1 MTQCERVLKYMEDFG
16 SINLMQDM
24 KDLGVMRLG
33 ARIFDMKKAGHK
45 ITRRTVTGRNRYG
58 APVIV
63 EKIETDLREKSWG
76 TSRYMRMY
84 DKAITEGIRSLLKE
98 HIEDL
103 SNRAVKAAAKS
114 IHNKGIKKL
123 LTELNA
129 EMQKEAQE

>member
-1 MTQCERVLKYMEDFG
+1 
-16 SINLMQDM
+16 M
-24 KDLGVMRLG
+24 KIEIEIPDEELREAVKCALVRD
-33 ARIFDMKKAGHK
+33 A
-45 ITRRTVTGRNRYG
+45 
-58 APVIV
+58 V
-63 EKIETDLREKSWG
+63 EQIETDLWERSWG

-129 EMQKEAQE
+129 EMPEEAQE

>member
-1 MTQCERVLKYMEDFG
+1 
-16 SINLMQDM
+16 M
-24 KDLGVMRLG
+24 KIEIEIPDEELREAVKCALVRD
-33 ARIFDMKKAGHK
+33 AVKQ
-45 ITRRTVTGRNRYG
+45 
-58 APVIV
+58 
-63 EKIETDLREKSWG
+63 IETDLWEKSWG

-103 SNRAVKAAAKS
+103 SNRAVKAAATS

-129 EMQKEAQE
+129 EMLKEAQE

>member
-1 MTQCERVLKYMEDFG
+1 
-16 SINLMQDM
+16 
-24 KDLGVMRLG
+24 
-33 ARIFDMKKAGHK
+33 
-45 ITRRTVTGRNRYG
+45 
-58 APVIV
+58 
-63 EKIETDLREKSWG
+63 
-76 TSRYMRMY
+76 MRMY

-103 SNRAVKAAAKS
+103 SNRAVKAAATS

>member
-1 MTQCERVLKYMEDFG
+1 M
-16 SINLMQDM
+16 
-24 KDLGVMRLG
+24 
-33 ARIFDMKKAGHK
+33 
-45 ITRRTVTGRNRYG
+45 
-58 APVIV
+58 
-63 EKIETDLREKSWG
+63 KIEIEIPDEELREAIKCALVRDAVEQIEADLWEKSWG

-103 SNRAVKAAAKS
+103 SNRAVKAAATS

-129 EMQKEAQE
+129 EMPKEAQE

>member
-1 MTQCERVLKYMEDFG
+1 M
-16 SINLMQDM
+16 N
-24 KDLGVMRLG
+24 
-33 ARIFDMKKAGHK
+33 
-45 ITRRTVTGRNRYG
+45 ITIEIPDEELREAVKCALVRD
-58 APVIV
+58 AV
-63 EKIETDLREKSWG
+63 EQIETDLWEKSWG

-129 EMQKEAQE
+129 EMPKEAQE

>member
-1 MTQCERVLKYMEDFG
+1 M
-16 SINLMQDM
+16 
-24 KDLGVMRLG
+24 
-33 ARIFDMKKAGHK
+33 K
-45 ITRRTVTGRNRYG
+45 ITIEIPDEELREAVKCALVRD
-58 APVIV
+58 AV
-63 EKIETDLREKSWG
+63 EQIETDLWEKSWG

-123 LTELNA
+123 LTGLNA
-129 EMQKEAQE
+129 EMPKEAQE

>member
-1 MTQCERVLKYMEDFG
+1 MKIEIEIPDEELREAVKYA
-16 SINLMQDM
+16 L
-24 KDLGVMRLG
+24 V
-33 ARIFDMKKAGHK
+33 
-45 ITRRTVTGRNRYG
+45 RN
-58 APVIV
+58 AV
-63 EKIETDLREKSWG
+63 EQIETDLWEKSWG

-123 LTELNA
+123 LTELS
-129 EMQKEAQE
+129 EETTKEAQE